1 MVGGVVGKI
10 RWGRDEGEA
19 PLEVVITDDDLVVK
33 ATGEVPLALKE
44 ACDLLER
51 LVLEEA
57 YEDQGGNLYEGTKK
71 VPRPLEDFIG
81 LLEALGIPEGILP
94 HEEESLP
101 LLEELLALLET
112 KEGKAK
118 VEALLL
124 EEGWASSVKEA
135 KQVREELR
143 KALRAATWRAKKIGW
158 GLLDPVRGER
168 LLWWGKAP

>member
-1 MVGGVVGKI
+1 MVVGKI
-10 RWGRDEGEA
+10 RWGEGET
-19 PLEVVITDDDLVVK
+19 PLEVAITEDDLLAK
-33 ATGEVPLALKE
+33 ATGEVPQALKE

-57 YEDQGGNLYEGTKK
+57 YEDLGGNLYEGTKK

-81 LLEALGIPEGILP
+81 LLEVLGIPEGVLP

-101 LLEELLALLET
+101 LLEKLLAFLET
-112 KEGKAK
+112 KKGKAR

-124 EEGWASSVKEA
+124 EESWASSVKEA

-143 KALRAATWRAKKIGW
+143 KALRAATWRAKKAGW
-158 GLLDPVRGER
+158 GFLDPIRGER

>member
-1 MVGGVVGKI
+1 MVGVVGKI
-10 RWGRDEGEA
+10 RWGRDGET
-19 PLEVVITDDDLVVK
+19 PLEVAITEDDLLTK
-33 ATGEVPLALKE
+33 AVGGVPQALKE

-71 VPRPLEDFIG
+71 VPRPLEDFID

-94 HEEESLP
+94 EEEGLL
-101 LLEELLALLET
+101 LLEELLAFLET
-112 KEGKAK
+112 KEGRAK

-135 KQVREELR
+135 RQVRGELER
-143 KALRAATWRAKKIGW
+143 ALRAATWRAKKVGW
-158 GLLDPVRGER
+158 GLLDPIRGER